1 MGEWKGD
8 RKNLTKDMQELC
20 SGLPIRL
27 VSNSNISKEE
37 FDNLLISK
45 DRMVAPTRLSSC
57 DCIKRRNNDNILV
70 RSGNNESVEEEVVHR
85 IVVSD

>member
-27 VSNSNISKEE
+27 VRNSNISKEK
-37 FDNLLISK
+37 FDNLMIGE
-45 DRMVAPTRLSSC
+45 DRMEAPFLPSC
-57 DCIKRRNNDNILV
+57 GGILRREFMV

>member
-1 MGEWKGD
+1 
-8 RKNLTKDMQELC
+8 MQELC

-45 DRMVAPTRLSSC
+45 DRMVAPIRLPSC
-57 DCIKRRNNDNILV
+57 GGILRREYMV